1 MDIKVEYAPE
11 TGLYHLSFS
20 HARISLTRAELENLT
35 LLAAKHLPG
44 ILPGMAV
51 EEDEDVYRI
60 PLRRLMDMTDRDIQ
74 VFLREVQSDDLVK
87 TLWFMDDATFTERMM
102 ANLSQRAREMLQ
114 GDLKD
119 LVAAQA
125 RVSERAQANNR
136 AEAIEAAKRLIAT
149 LHAVVENGQ
158 TTLI

>member
-1 MDIKVEYAPE
+1 MDIKVDYAPE
-11 TGLYHLSFS
+11 TGLYHLTFS
-20 HARISLTRAELENLT
+20 HARISLTRPELENLT

-44 ILPGMAV
+44 LLPGVEV

-60 PLRRLMDMTDRDIQ
+60 PLLRLMDMTDRDIQ
-74 VFLREVQSDDLVK
+74 MFLREVQSDDLVK
-87 TLWFMDDATFTERMM
+87 VLWFMDDATFTERMM

-119 LVAAQA
+119 FAAAQA
-125 RVSERAQANNR
+125 RLNERAQAHNR

>member
-1 MDIKVEYAPE
+1 MDIKVDYAPE
-11 TGLYHLSFS
+11 TGLYHLTFS
-20 HARISLTRAELENLT
+20 HARISLTRPELENLT
-35 LLAAKHLPG
+35 LQAARHLPG
-44 ILPGMAV
+44 ILPGV
-51 EEDEDVYRI
+51 EVREDEDVYRI

-102 ANLSQRAREMLQ
+102 ANLSQRTREMLQ

-119 LVAAQA
+119 FAAAQA
-125 RVSERAQANNR
+125 RVSERAQAHNR
-136 AEAIEAAKRLIAT
+136 AEAIEAAKRLIAA

-158 TTLI
+158 STLI

>member
-1 MDIKVEYAPE
+1 MDIKVDYAPE

-44 ILPGMAV
+44 LLPGVEV

-87 TLWFMDDATFTERMM
+87 SLWFMDDAALTERVL
-102 ANLSQRAREMLQ
+102 ANMSQRTREMLQ
-114 GDLKD
+114 ADLRD
-119 LVAAQA
+119 FAVAQV
-125 RVSERAQANNR
+125 RLSERAQAHNR
-136 AEAIEAAKRLIAT
+136 TEAIEAAKRLIAT
-149 LHAVVENGQ
+149 LHAVVESGQ